1 MTPTTP
7 PNEGRNPTVETT
19 NARLSVI
26 EQTWQSASAGERR
39 GYLVELAE
47 MAVTLEQVTGAQ
59 AENAQWLIRRLQ
71 RVMRHINDDTS
82 HH

>member
-7 PNEGRNPTVETT
+7 TSEGRDPTFETA

-26 EQTWQSASAGERR
+26 EQTWQGASAGERR

-47 MAVTLEQVTGAQ
+47 MAVTLEQGIGAQ
-59 AENAQWLIRRLQ
+59 AENAQWLTRRLQ